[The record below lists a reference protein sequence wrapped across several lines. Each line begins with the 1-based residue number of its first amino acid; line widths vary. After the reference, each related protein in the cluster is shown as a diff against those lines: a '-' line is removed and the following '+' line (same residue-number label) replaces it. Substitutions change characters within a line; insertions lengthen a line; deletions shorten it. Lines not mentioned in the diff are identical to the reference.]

1 MSDGVDAGGAAT
13 GLGGGNAGSSV
24 GSGCS
29 SGGGGESFRGKRIAI
44 SSGSGE
50 SLSDITS

>member
-13 GLGGGNAGSSV
+13 GLGGGNAG
-24 GSGCS
+24 
-29 SGGGGESFRGKRIAI
+29 AI
-44 SSGSGE
+44 LSGSGE